1 MPKERVDIIQNNDI
15 GFVLS
20 KAQYEINGCKGKD
33 WVSFVQVAFGHGV
46 LGADVDDGGISIS
59 RHLPAPLLREIN
71 NQKD

>member
-46 LGADVDDGGISIS
+46 LGADVDDGGDKDIPSS
-59 RHLPAPLLREIN
+59 HSAPFSFL
-71 NQKD
+71 